1 MQLSDS
7 IWGTEIHLLTRF
19 AIYLVINRNAKPL
32 PCFVRWCSYADM
44 CFLWYTYTQAYIVNV
59 SIASKSQR
67 KLIDSPQR
75 TWLFY
80 RYLSTSGN
88 NSFEICC
95 SFYGNRKHYSV
106 QLPVCHIQLTSR
118 LLPVPILLCAKER
131 RTARVDENLSMLRIW
146 RWLYKYKQW

>member
-1 MQLSDS
+1 MQRSAS
-7 IWGTEIHLLTRF
+7 IWGTEICLLTCF
-19 AIYLVINRNAKPL
+19 ALYFVINRNAKPL
-32 PCFVRWCSYADM
+32 TCFVRWCSYAAIG
-44 CFLWYTYTQAYIVNV
+44 FLCYTYTQPYIVNV

-75 TWLFY
+75 TWLFCW
-80 RYLSTSGN
+80 YLSASGN

-131 RTARVDENLSMLRIW
+131 RTARVDENLSMLRI
-146 RWLYKYKQW
+146 

>member
-19 AIYLVINRNAKPL
+19 ALYFVINRNAKPL
-32 PCFVRWCSYADM
+32 PCFVRWCSYADWV
-44 CFLWYTYTQAYIVNV
+44 FYDIHTYTQAYIVNV

-75 TWLFY
+75 TWLFCW
-80 RYLSTSGN
+80 YLSISCN
-88 NSFEICC
+88 NSFEIFC

-106 QLPVCHIQLTSR
+106 QLPVCHIQLTTR
-118 LLPVPILLCAKER
+118 LLPVLILLCAKER
-131 RTARVDENLSMLRIW
+131 RTARVDENLSMLRI
-146 RWLYKYKQW
+146 